1 GESMGSPRPMEI
13 RPSMAHASMDLISRR
28 MTTARTRRSMLGLL
42 AGGLVAAA
50 AETAEAFRGAAW

>member
-1 GESMGSPRPMEI
+1 MEI
-13 RPSMAHASMDLISRR
+13 RPSMAHAIMDLISRR